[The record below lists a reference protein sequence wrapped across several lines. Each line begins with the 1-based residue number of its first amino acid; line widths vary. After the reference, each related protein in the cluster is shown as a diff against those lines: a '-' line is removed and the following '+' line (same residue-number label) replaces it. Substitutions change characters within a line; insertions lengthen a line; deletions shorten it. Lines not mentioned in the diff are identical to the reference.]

1 MESIPSA
8 WALDAVWRQWAAL
21 WIVQICRRSS
31 SECAFHAELFD
42 ACGEYAVCL
51 GFGCR
56 LAAVGSFVVCTVSQK
71 IQFRTGISCRSVK
84 RVWRVY
90 PLPGLWMQFG
100 DNGQP
105 CGLYR
110 FAGDPAQSVLSM
122 QNCSTHVESMPSA
135 WALDAVWRQWAA
147 LWSVQFRRK
156 SSSEQAFLAELFGA
170 CGEYALCKGSSCCV
184 VAWCNCMTCTVS
196 QKIQFRTGISCR
208 SVKRVW
214 RVYPLQ
220 GVQLLCGGLV
230 QLHDL
235 HSFAD
240 ELVRMCIPCRTA
252 DCRGTDVIR

>member
-1 MESIPSA
+1 MQNFSVHILCRGSNAFLWHWAAVWSAQFCRRSSSECTSMQNCSTHVESMPSA

-90 PLPGLWMQFG
+90 PL
-100 DNGQP
+100 
-105 CGLYR
+105 
-110 FAGDPAQSVLSM
+110 
-122 QNCSTHVESMPSA
+122 
-135 WALDAVWRQWAA
+135 
-147 LWSVQFRRK
+147 
-156 SSSEQAFLAELFGA
+156 
-170 CGEYALCKGSSCCV
+170 
-184 VAWCNCMTCTVS
+184 
-196 QKIQFRTGISCR
+196 
-208 SVKRVW
+208 
-214 RVYPLQ
+214 Q